1 MSTQELIRFK
11 TRPLQCSYLPAERSV
26 VETRLIVGMEPDD
39 YQNLLSRGWR
49 RFGHSFFRHA
59 CPKCTRCQ
67 SLRVPVETFQPN
79 RSQRRALQANAG
91 IEVVIQPPSVT
102 AEHLRLFE
110 AFHEDMA
117 DRRGWSDKNVGAG
130 TYHSSFVAGAN
141 EFGRELL
148 YYDEGRLIGVA
159 LADILPDAL
168 SCVYFYHD
176 PLLRKRALGVFSVLR
191 QIQLA
196 RELGLSRVYLGY
208 WVAECQSLAYKSQYR
223 PHELLDWNT
232 RDAEQPVWLPHGL
245 K

>member
-1 MSTQELIRFK
+1 
-11 TRPLQCSYLPAERSV
+11 
-26 VETRLIVGMEPDD
+26 
-39 YQNLLSRGWR
+39 
-49 RFGHSFFRHA
+49 
-59 CPKCTRCQ
+59 
-67 SLRVPVETFQPN
+67 
-79 RSQRRALQANAG
+79 
-91 IEVVIQPPSVT
+91 VVIQPPTVT
-102 AEHLRLFE
+102 LEHLRLFGDY
-110 AFHEDMA
+110 HEDMA
-117 DRRGWSDKNVGAG
+117 DRRGWSDKNVDAGA
-130 TYHSSFVAGAN
+130 YHSSFVAGAS

-196 RELGLSRVYLGY
+196 GELGLSHVYLGY

-223 PHELLDWNT
+223 PYELLDWNT
-232 RDAEQPVWLPHGL
+232 RDAEQAVWLPHGL